1 MGRRRRR
8 ISRLFRRSARRR
20 HQQERAAAAKRAEEA
35 RAAKA
40 RNDRRLAEEA
50 RKKKA
55 AESGAIPPLQT
66 LKDFSNVTPTGP
78 SGLTFED
85 HWNPRDGWRKDLNKD
100 GVVDLEDFK
109 LAVYPEHKAYIRDWI
124 LSHQFDRNKYLDVN
138 QDGKV
143 DMDDYFLAKDDNQK
157 RTIRDYVKEQGG
169 CLTGNRIHGVV
180 LHMVDANEKEF
191 IFSAQDEPE
200 TGLVGKSTGAII
212 RNIHIDETHEYH
224 EAVKK
229 FGKDIGR
236 PIIRGVQWEGDDDQQ
251 SIKMAIQ
258 VIKEKLPDRYSK
270 FFDVVGFPRRLR
282 GERGTIFRITKRE
295 DSQTVDVKE
304 IQPKA
309 DESGYVLVLSGDFE
323 YGKKGEEFLANEELQ
338 GIGNLKGMVRA
349 GIKKPNTKD
358 RLDEIKKRKTARIER
373 TTTGGSRARLA
384 SSIKKASPRRRR
396 RRRRWGGLF
405 RRRRRGGIFRRRR
418 RRRRSDIRLKRNINY
433 ISTSPSGLNVY
444 EYNYLWS
451 NKKYRGVMAQ
461 ELLDKFPRAVSK
473 SFGFYN
479 VDYDMIDV
487 KFEEIKNG

>member
-8 ISRLFRRSARRR
+8 GLSRLFRRRARRR
-20 HQQERAAAAKRAEEA
+20 HSAQQQAARDAKT
-35 RAAKA
+35 

-50 RKKKA
+50 KKKKA

-66 LKDFSNVTPTGP
+66 LKDFANVTPSGP
-78 SGLTFED
+78 SGLTFKD
-85 HWNPRDGWRKDLNKD
+85 HWNPRDGWKKDLNGD
-100 GVVDLEDFK
+100 GIVDLEDFK
-109 LAVYPEHKAYIRDWI
+109 LAVYPQHKAYIRDWI

-157 RTIRDYVKEQGG
+157 RYIRDYVKENGG
-169 CLTGNRIHGVV
+169 CLTGNKIHG
-180 LHMVDANEKEF
+180 LIIHMVDLKEKEF
-191 IFSAQDEPE
+191 IFGAQDEPE
-200 TGLVGKSTGAII
+200 TGLVGKSTGAVI

-224 EAVKK
+224 EAVQK

-236 PIIRGVQWEGDDDQQ
+236 PIIRGVQFEGDDDPQ
-251 SIKMAIQ
+251 SIKMAVQ
-258 VIKEKLPDRYSK
+258 VIKEKLPDRYAK
-270 FFDVVGFPRRLR
+270 FFDVVGLPRRLR

-295 DSQTVDVKE
+295 DSNTVDVKE
-304 IQPKA
+304 IQPKP
-309 DESGYVLVLSGDFE
+309 DEKGYILVLSGDFE
-323 YGKKGEEFLANEELQ
+323 YGKRGEEFSANEELQ
-338 GIGNLKGMVRA
+338 GVGKLEGMVRA

-358 RLDEIKKRKTARIER
+358 RLAEIKRRKQTSIER
-373 TTTGGSRARLA
+373 TTTGGGRARLA
-384 SSIKKASPRRRR
+384 DTVRKSSRRRRRSVASRIFGRRR
-396 RRRRWGGLF
+396 RRRRWF
-405 RRRRRGGIFRRRR
+405 SRRR

-461 ELLDKFPRAVSK
+461 ELLDKFPKAVSK